1 MLQRNIIDVDDN
13 NEEDR
18 KLKKITNEPRNV
30 TNERKNSIS
39 TKL

>member
-18 KLKKITNEPRNV
+18 KLKKITNEPNV